1 MADGINTTVKR
12 SRNVTARPRVTTS
25 TRLENFTNIDATDL
39 RLGSVLVY
47 NENTE
52 KWKSTTELNQ
62 QNVDGGEF

>member
-1 MADGINTTVKR
+1 MADRVKTTVKG
-12 SRNVTARPRVTTS
+12 SRTVTARPRITTS

-52 KWKSTTELNQ
+52 KWKSTTELSQ